1 MYNVFRD
8 KSEVLNKDSLDTFI
22 NATVTD
28 DHPNDFVNTSN
39 IKSLHKGSS
48 ASYEISNKD
57 DIYYVEAKL
66 IITDEVLIKK
76 IKNGKVEI
84 SAGYDQ
90 KLVKEKGTFKGVKY
104 DYKQTNIKINH
115 IAIVDAGR
123 CGDKCKITSDKKV
136 IINTNKTKKGENM
149 GKLNIDGVD
158 YEICDAVDTHIQGLT
173 KAKDGFEKKAK
184 ESIEELSEKEKEK
197 EKLQAEKDLLE
208 EENKKEKGKS
218 NDTAIAKIIDEKVA
232 MLSVAKDM
240 KVEVKTSD
248 SVIDMKKAIV
258 SSKTSLN
265 LDGKSEDYINASYD
279 MLKEKEEEEE
289 EKKKKIEESQ
299 KNTSKDF
306 KSGGSQKT
314 DDEVSKA
321 IFDKKVKQFK
331 NPNGGN

>member
-1 MYNVFRD
+1 M
-8 KSEVLNKDSLDTFI
+8 
-22 NATVTD
+22 
-28 DHPNDFVNTSN
+28 
-39 IKSLHKGSS
+39 
-48 ASYEISNKD
+48 
-57 DIYYVEAKL
+57 
-66 IITDEVLIKK
+66 
-76 IKNGKVEI
+76 
-84 SAGYDQ
+84 
-90 KLVKEKGTFKGVKY
+90 
-104 DYKQTNIKINH
+104 
-115 IAIVDAGR
+115 
-123 CGDKCKITSDKKV
+123 
-136 IINTNKTKKGENM
+136 
-149 GKLNIDGVD
+149 
-158 YEICDAVDTHIQGLT
+158 
-173 KAKDGFEKKAK
+173 
-184 ESIEELSEKEKEK
+184 
-197 EKLQAEKDLLE
+197 E